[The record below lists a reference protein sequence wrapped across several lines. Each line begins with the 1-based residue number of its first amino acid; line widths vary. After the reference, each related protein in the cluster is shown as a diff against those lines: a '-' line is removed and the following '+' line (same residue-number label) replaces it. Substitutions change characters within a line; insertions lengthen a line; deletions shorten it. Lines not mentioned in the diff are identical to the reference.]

1 MKLIK
6 MLFRGSS
13 SSLENKAKT
22 KQVNS
27 KALPTFLN
35 RFTSSLSIAKKI
47 GYGYSLSIGIAVL
60 GTSSGL
66 AIADYYEKQAQKQ
79 LELASQQ
86 ESNLRKLE
94 NAVIMTRIHPQ
105 RLVSVLED
113 SIWLEFE
120 KSKFLAD
127 ISQVKAELTELED
140 FVKNNPN
147 GLAVENKDLHKLL
160 NKYQT
165 NTEKYTELVK
175 SWWQIIDF
183 NKLNSGKIQS
193 NQNDLAVL
201 LKGEQSIRINVN
213 FEMLTEELSRILKIA
228 ENQKQQ
234 ANARFRLAQELQ
246 LLIIIGS
253 MVLSVVLAAV
263 LALYT
268 SRAIASP
275 LQAVTNVARQIT
287 AESDFSLRAN
297 VASTDEVGTLATSL
311 NQLVQ
316 WVGDYTHELEL
327 ARQTLEE
334 RVEERTLEL
343 KETLQDLKETQTQL
357 IQTEKMSSLGQM
369 VAGIAHEINNPV
381 NFIYGNI
388 ECANNYIQDLLNLLN
403 LYQQHYPDPQSA
415 IEEKIEEI
423 DLDYLCEDVSKVLSS
438 MKIGA
443 QRIREIVLSLRNFSR
458 LDEAD
463 IKKVDI
469 HEGIENTLLILN
481 HRLKQ
486 GVEIIKA
493 YGNLPL
499 IECYPAQLNQVFMNI
514 ISNAIDALLDDKS
527 DETSK
532 EIKIATSRVNDSYIK
547 VSISDN
553 GPGISPEIK
562 AKLFDPFFTTKP
574 VGKGTGLGLSICYK
588 IVEKHH
594 GKIEIFSEIG
604 RGTEFV
610 ISLPI
615 QTV

>member
-127 ISQVKAELTELED
+127 ISQVKAELSELED

-165 NTEKYTELVK
+165 NTDKYTELVK

-183 NKLNSGKIQS
+183 NKLRSGKIQS

-228 ENQKQQ
+228 ENQQQQ

-287 AESDFSLRAN
+287 AESDFNLRAK
-297 VASTDEVGTLATSL
+297 VASNDEVGTLATSL
-311 NQLVQ
+311 NQLLQ

-388 ECANNYIQDLLNLLN
+388 ECANNYIQDLLSLLN

-486 GVEIIKA
+486 GVEVIKT

-527 DETSK
+527 DKTSK

-553 GPGISPEIK
+553 GPGIPPEIK

-615 QTV
+615 E

>member
-1 MKLIK
+1 

-481 HRLKQ
+481 HRFKQ
-486 GVEIIKA
+486 GVEVIKA

>member
-1 MKLIK
+1 

>member
-1 MKLIK
+1 

-127 ISQVKAELTELED
+127 ISQVKAELSELED

-165 NTEKYTELVK
+165 NTDKYTELVK

-183 NKLNSGKIQS
+183 NKLRSGKIQS

-228 ENQKQQ
+228 ENQQQQ

-287 AESDFSLRAN
+287 AESDFNLRAK
-297 VASTDEVGTLATSL
+297 VASNDEVGTLATSL
-311 NQLVQ
+311 NQLLQ

-388 ECANNYIQDLLNLLN
+388 ECANNYIQDLLSLLN

-486 GVEIIKA
+486 GVEVIKT

-527 DETSK
+527 DKTSK

-553 GPGISPEIK
+553 GPGIPPEIK

-615 QTV
+615 E